1 MRALVFT
8 GAGGPEVMRLE
19 ERPDPVPGTG
29 EVLVEQRFGGLN
41 PADLL
46 QRAGHYPAPA
56 GWPPDIPGLD
66 VAGRVVSVGDK
77 VTGFAPGDRV
87 FGLAGGG
94 GLADR
99 VCVPARHL
107 AAVPDALDDEQA
119 AAAPEAFITA
129 HDAVIVQCGLR
140 AGETLLVNGAS
151 GGVGTAAVQLGNA
164 CGAHV
169 IATVRNDAAREWL
182 RAVGAEPLGLADARG
197 RADVVLE
204 LVGAPNMNANLD
216 AAALRG
222 RIVVVGT
229 GAGEE
234 FEMSLR
240 KLMGKR
246 LRMVG
251 TVLRARPFEEKAEA
265 VQAFARQVVPLL
277 AGGRVAPLVDRSFPA
292 EEAAAAFDYLAAPGK
307 LGKVLLR
314 FS

>member
-1 MRALVFT
+1 
-8 GAGGPEVMRLE
+8 
-19 ERPDPVPGTG
+19 
-29 EVLVEQRFGGLN
+29 
-41 PADLL
+41 
-46 QRAGHYPAPA
+46 
-56 GWPPDIPGLD
+56 
-66 VAGRVVSVGDK
+66 
-77 VTGFAPGDRV
+77 
-87 FGLAGGG
+87 
-94 GLADR
+94 
-99 VCVPARHL
+99 
-107 AAVPDALDDEQA
+107 
-119 AAAPEAFITA
+119 
-129 HDAVIVQCGLR
+129 
-140 AGETLLVNGAS
+140 
-151 GGVGTAAVQLGNA
+151 VQLGVA

-182 RAVGAEPLGLADARG
+182 RAAGAEPVGLAEARG

-204 LVGAPNMNANLD
+204 LVGAPNMDANLD

-277 AGGRVAPLVDRSFPA
+277 AAGRVAPLVDRSFPA